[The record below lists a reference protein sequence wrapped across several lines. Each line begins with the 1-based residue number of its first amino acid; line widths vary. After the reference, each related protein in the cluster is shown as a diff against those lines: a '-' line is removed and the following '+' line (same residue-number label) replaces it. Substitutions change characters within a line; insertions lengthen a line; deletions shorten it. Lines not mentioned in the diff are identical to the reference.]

1 MNCLPLIPIHRNP
14 AADQPVLVTR
24 LIVLGAL
31 YTSLGLV
38 LPFRYFHG
46 LFPLLLGFLFA
57 WNFSHVIKVFTISN
71 YFFFGNVVMQNG
83 SKLN

>member
-1 MNCLPLIPIHRNP
+1 MNCLPLIPIYRNP

-38 LPFRYFHG
+38 LPFRFLHG
-46 LFPLLLGFLFA
+46 LPFYYSGSCLHGISLTSSKFSQSQIISFLE
-57 WNFSHVIKVFTISN
+57 
-71 YFFFGNVVMQNG
+71 M
-83 SKLN
+83 

>member
-1 MNCLPLIPIHRNP
+1 MNCLPLIPIYRNP

-38 LPFRYFHG
+38 LPFRFLHG
-46 LFPLLLGFLFA
+46 LFLYYSGSCLHGISLTSSKFSQSQIISFLE
-57 WNFSHVIKVFTISN
+57 
-71 YFFFGNVVMQNG
+71 M
-83 SKLN
+83 